1 MKKKIA
7 SISFLLL
14 IVAFLTISVQP
25 FAASASE
32 VDKADTEAGIGF
44 NTNEDEPTLPST
56 NPSEEPKPEPK
67 PEPKTEPEEPT
78 QPSNVRTPSVT
89 NVRSQSRIYRRL
101 PQTNMQQQFLLTLA
115 GILLVALILIV
126 VTHRDRKKVRPV
138 E

>member
-67 PEPKTEPEEPT
+67 TEPEKPT

-126 VTHRDRKKVRPV
+126 VTHRDRKRV
-138 E
+138 EANE

>member
-67 PEPKTEPEEPT
+67 TEPEEPT

-101 PQTNMQQQFLLTLA
+101 PQTNMQQQFLLSLA

-126 VTHRDRKKVRPV
+126 VTHRDRKRV
-138 E
+138 EANE

>member
-56 NPSEEPKPEPK
+56 NPSEEPK

-126 VTHRDRKKVRPV
+126 VTHRDRKRV
-138 E
+138 EANE

>member
-56 NPSEEPKPEPK
+56 NPSEEPKPETK
-67 PEPKTEPEEPT
+67 AEPEEPT

-115 GILLVALILIV
+115 GMLLVALILIV

>member
-67 PEPKTEPEEPT
+67 TEPEEPT

-101 PQTNMQQQFLLTLA
+101 PQTNMQQQFLLSLA
-115 GILLVALILIV
+115 GMLLVALILIV

>member
-67 PEPKTEPEEPT
+67 PEPEEPT

-101 PQTNMQQQFLLTLA
+101 PQTNMQQQFLLSLA
-115 GILLVALILIV
+115 GMLLVALILIV
-126 VTHRDRKKVRPV
+126 VTHRDRKRV
-138 E
+138 EANE

>member
-56 NPSEEPKPEPK
+56 NPSEEQK

>member
-67 PEPKTEPEEPT
+67 TEPEEPT

-101 PQTNMQQQFLLTLA
+101 PQTNMQQQFLLSLA
-115 GILLVALILIV
+115 GMLLVALILIV
-126 VTHRDRKKVRPV
+126 VTHRDRKRV
-138 E
+138 EANE

>member
-56 NPSEEPKPEPK
+56 NPSEEPKLEPK
-67 PEPKTEPEEPT
+67 PKTEPEKPT

-115 GILLVALILIV
+115 GILLVALFLIV
-126 VTHRDRKKVRPV
+126 VTHRDRKRV
-138 E
+138 EANE

>member
-56 NPSEEPKPEPK
+56 NPSEEPK